1 MSLSENGISRKA
13 YAGVACVAVGYF
25 FPRIIIPKYFDS
37 KIVKIIINLFIK
49 NALV

>member
-13 YAGVACVAVGYF
+13 YAGVAVGYF

-49 NALV
+49 NTLV